1 MKGNINMTD
10 NEHTPL
16 ITRERLGQIAS
27 IIGAATLILGFV
39 LWLYGAQADSSVL
52 ALLGIGV
59 AALLA
64 WGILTPDDA
73 RALLRR
79 RQVRHSTMTAFSGA
93 VLIGAL
99 VGVYLLAERANIAV
113 DMTLSREYS
122 LTPESEDVIARLER
136 PVQITGF
143 YSSALLHEREIDEQ
157 YFNLYTTASNG
168 KITVKLYDPDL
179 QRGIAEAFGV
189 RYDGDIFVS
198 YLNED
203 GSVDF
208 DSTISV
214 SLQSSQERNITRAL
228 LLLSQTNRYRVAFE
242 IGYSRLAQD
251 DTSPTGLS
259 AVLQG
264 MEASGITI
272 GAINLRNL
280 IEQGGFIPND
290 VDVLVMTQ
298 MVEPLP
304 LAAVGIIDRYV
315 KGGGKL
321 FIMADVDLAGGVEFM
336 TADAPLND
344 WLWRTFGLRVGDGVV
359 VDPLISGRTAVD
371 ILSVAITDNS
381 ELTANLNDPSDQNT
395 SVEFTTARP
404 IIIDNSPPVPN
415 GLIIAASPSSY
426 SETNLEFMRRNNE
439 STFDINEDLAGPIA
453 TAAWADNPET
463 GARVVLVGDDDWVQ
477 NRKISA
483 PFGNSIFF
491 TNVMTW
497 LTGMGENIVFSPQA
511 SVTNIPTL
519 FVSGQMLDQIGFV
532 TVVVMPGG
540 VLLTGIVIWW
550 VRSRRV

>member
-1 MKGNINMTD
+1 MTD

-27 IIGAATLILGFV
+27 VIGAAALILGLV
-39 LWLYGAQADSSVL
+39 VGLYGGQADGGVL
-52 ALLGIGV
+52 TLLGIGA

-64 WGILTPDDA
+64 WVILTPDDA
-73 RALLRR
+73 RALLQR

-93 VLIGAL
+93 ILIGAL

-113 DMTLSREYS
+113 DMTLSGEYS
-122 LTPESEDVIARLER
+122 LTPESADIIARLER

-157 YFNLYTTASNG
+157 YFNLYTTASDGN
-168 KITVKLYDPDL
+168 ITYKLYDPDL
-179 QRGIAEAFGV
+179 QRTIAESFGV
-189 RYDGDIFVS
+189 QYDGDIFVS

-203 GSVDF
+203 GTVDF

-228 LLLSQTNRYRVAFE
+228 LTLSQANQYRVAFE
-242 IGYSRLAQD
+242 IGYSQLAQD

-264 MEASGITI
+264 MESSGITI

-280 IEQGGFIPND
+280 VEQGGFIPDD

-304 LAAVGIIDRYV
+304 LAAVGIVDRYV
-315 KGGGKL
+315 RGGGKL
-321 FIMADVDLAGGVEFM
+321 FIMADADLAGGVEFM

-404 IIIDNSPPVPN
+404 IIIDNSPPVTN

-426 SETNLEFMRRNNE
+426 SETDIALMRSNNE
-439 STFDINEDLAGPIA
+439 STFDVNEDLGGPIA
-453 TAAWADNPET
+453 TAAWAHNTET

-477 NRKISA
+477 NGKVGS

-491 TNVMTW
+491 TNVMAW

-519 FVSGQMLDQIGFV
+519 FVSGQMLDQIGFI
-532 TVVVMPGG
+532 TVVLMPGA
-540 VLLTGIVIWW
+540 LLLLGLAIWW
-550 VRSRRV
+550 WRSRRV